1 MLTFG
6 MPEMAFGM
14 PEVTSGM
21 PEVNIQCQ
29 KVNARIGFWRA
40 RIGTMPF
47 LAHRQPGFY
56 TVSKRFDASF
66 GTNATFGMP
75 ENDTC
80 QFWHA
85 ICQHWHARF

>member
-21 PEVNIQCQ
+21 PEVDIQCQ
-29 KVNARIGFWRA
+29 KVNTRIGFWRA

-47 LAHRQPGFY
+47 LAHRQSGLY
-56 TVSKRFDASF
+56 TVSKQFDASF

-75 ENDTC
+75 ENDT
-80 QFWHA
+80 
-85 ICQHWHARF
+85 